1 MNSLRKSKVVFAM
14 LLAVTLLITCGT
26 FPATAQEGG
35 LVIGDA
41 NGDGTVNM
49 IDLAIL
55 NQYITGNLSAF
66 PYDMADY
73 TMDVN
78 DDGYINQQ
86 DAGLLNQFIS
96 GSLVSLPAAD
106 IINNMPQ
113 TVFQFSYVNGAWV
126 YTNINV
132 TIDKQGNVYANG
144 TLTPKV
150 DPSTIK
156 VPRIELEAMYM
167 DLYLA
172 SQGTISSP
180 RNAACD
186 LGISVYSGNIV
197 KNNGYFQNVFL
208 KKHGDIE
215 QENLSP
221 YTQTLVDW
229 LDGYVDMIY

>member
-1 MNSLRKSKVVFAM
+1 
-14 LLAVTLLITCGT
+14 
-26 FPATAQEGG
+26 
-35 LVIGDA
+35 
-41 NGDGTVNM
+41 
-49 IDLAIL
+49 
-55 NQYITGNLSAF
+55 
-66 PYDMADY
+66 
-73 TMDVN
+73 
-78 DDGYINQQ
+78 
-86 DAGLLNQFIS
+86 
-96 GSLVSLPAAD
+96 
-106 IINNMPQ
+106 
-113 TVFQFSYVNGAWV
+113 
-126 YTNINV
+126 
-132 TIDKQGNVYANG
+132 
-144 TLTPKV
+144 
-150 DPSTIK
+150 
-156 VPRIELEAMYM
+156 M

>member
-1 MNSLRKSKVVFAM
+1 MTLV
-14 LLAVTLLITCGT
+14 LALLITCGT
-26 FPATAQEGG
+26 FPAAAQGSG

-49 IDLAIL
+49 TDLAIL
-55 NQYITGNLSAF
+55 NQYIAGYISAF

-86 DAGLLNQFIS
+86 DADLLTRFIS
-96 GSLVSLPAAD
+96 GSLASLPAAD

-113 TVFQFSYVNGAWV
+113 TVFQYSYTNGAWI
-126 YTNINV
+126 YTSMRLS
-132 TIDKQGNVYANG
+132 IDNQGNIYTSGNV
-144 TLTPKV
+144 TPKV
-150 DPSTIK
+150 DPSTVK
-156 VPRIELEAMYM
+156 VPRFELEAMYM

-172 SQGTISSP
+172 SQGTISNP

-186 LGISVYSGNIV
+186 MGLHVYGGNIV
-197 KNNGYFQNVFL
+197 KNGYFQSVFL
-208 KKHGDIE
+208 KEYGDID

-229 LDGYVDMIY
+229 LNGYIDLIY

>member
-1 MNSLRKSKVVFAM
+1 MKSLRKTKVVFAM
-14 LLAVTLLITCGT
+14 TLILTLLITCCA
-26 FPATAQEGG
+26 FPVAAQDGG

-41 NGDGTVNM
+41 NGDGIVNLT
-49 IDLAIL
+49 DLVML
-55 NQYITGNLSAF
+55 NRYIAGSLDNF
-66 PYDMADY
+66 PYNMADY

-86 DAGLLNQFIS
+86 DADLLNRFIS
-96 GSLVSLPAAD
+96 GTLASLPSTD
-106 IINNMPQ
+106 IIKNMPQ

-172 SQGTISSP
+172 SQGAISNP
-180 RNAACD
+180 QNAACD
-186 LGISVYSGNIV
+186 IGISAYSGNIV
-197 KNNGYFQNVFL
+197 KNGYFQNVFL
-208 KKHGDIE
+208 KKHGDID

-229 LDGYVDMIY
+229 LDGYVNMIY